1 MKVGIINVTGYAGS
15 ELARI
20 LYQHKEVDIV
30 SVTGRSSVG
39 KMLGEVF
46 PHLSQVNLRI
56 TEELDP
62 NVKFIFSALPH
73 SASAEK
79 IKNYIDKDTKIVDI
93 SADFR
98 LKNKEQYKIWY
109 DYDHL
114 YPSILKKSVYGLPEI
129 YRDEIASSNLV
140 ANPGCYPTAS
150 ILALAPL
157 VNNKIITNDII
168 IDAKSGVSGAGRALA
183 LKTHFSEMT
192 ENMLAYSVNNHRH
205 MPEIKQELDLINPN
219 LNTSITFVPHLSPM
233 VRGILATSY
242 TSLKENV
249 LSEGDKGQIQLL
261 DLFRDFYLDHP
272 FVEIIDSSP
281 MTKQTLGTNNCVIYP
296 YLDNISK
303 KIIVI
308 SSIDNLVK
316 GAAGQAVQNMNIM
329 CGFNEDEGLKQ
340 LAIYP

>member
-20 LYQHKEVDIV
+20 LYQHNEIDII
-30 SVTGRSSVG
+30 SVTGRSSAG
-39 KMLGEVF
+39 KMIGDVF
-46 PHLSQVNLRI
+46 PHLSHINLKI

-62 NVKFIFSALPH
+62 SVEFIFSALPH
-73 SASAEK
+73 SASAENL
-79 IKNYIDKDTKIVDI
+79 KNYFNKNKKIVDI

-114 YPSILKKSVYGLPEI
+114 YPDILNESVYGLPEI
-129 YRDEIASSNLV
+129 YRDKISSSNLV

-157 VNNKIITNDII
+157 VKNKIISNDII
-168 IDAKSGVSGAGRALA
+168 IDAKSGVSGAGRALS

-192 ENMLAYSVNNHRH
+192 ENILAYSVNKHRH
-205 MPEIKQELDLINPN
+205 MPEIKQELDFINPN
-219 LNTSITFVPHLSPM
+219 LNSNITFVPHLSPM

-242 TSLKENV
+242 TTLKEDN
-249 LSEGDKGQIQLL
+249 LSEGDKGQTELL
-261 DLFRDFYLDHP
+261 DLFKDFYSVHP
-272 FVEIIDSSP
+272 FVEVIDSSP

-308 SSIDNLVK
+308 SCIDNLVK